1 MKNILQV
8 CIYIYLFKQYKM
20 LKIAING
27 CNNEVKFNQK
37 PVYYNWS
44 EGIEKS
50 TLGNKL
56 DKIEYLKSLLTDQ
69 NKINLIIDLFS
80 DWELYENGW
89 LVNNTNNPRLFYY
102 LSQIG
107 NYGYNR
113 PTELNY
119 LNK

>member
-37 PVYYNWS
+37 LVYYNWS

-69 NKINLIIDLFS
+69 NKINLIIYLFS

-102 LSQIG
+102 LCQIG